1 MCSKGP
7 TRSAGVR
14 RPLPPGKGSRR
25 MTSSPQPCPTCA
37 APHEIC
43 CVAEIMQHQTHS
55 RSPLTHEDMLGRH
68 RSEAGFI
75 SSFLPASSP
84 SAETPGLTSRSAR
97 SYRELTRVHTVYTVC
112 THNDD
117 HTVSMAA
124 RAARA
129 TYGRLG
135 RDVVRRQGRNARAI
149 SARRSYARAT
159 RPGSVRLL
167 PCSH

>member
-1 MCSKGP
+1 
-7 TRSAGVR
+7 
-14 RPLPPGKGSRR
+14 

-75 SSFLPASSP
+75 SSFFPASSP

-97 SYRELTRVHTVYTVC
+97 SYRELAPIHAWLGLLFDLYLVYDSVC
-112 THNDD
+112 LPRRGWYRGKG
-117 HTVSMAA
+117 SGRKAA
-124 RAARA
+124 
-129 TYGRLG
+129 
-135 RDVVRRQGRNARAI
+135 
-149 SARRSYARAT
+149 SARGCFAQG
-159 RPGSVRLL
+159 PGFYT
-167 PCSH
+167 PP

>member
-1 MCSKGP
+1 
-7 TRSAGVR
+7 
-14 RPLPPGKGSRR
+14 

-75 SSFLPASSP
+75 SSFFPASSP

-97 SYRELTRVHTVYTVC
+97 SYQNLPVFIGRVLTRT
-112 THNDD
+112 NFFFAE
-117 HTVSMAA
+117 VSFI
-124 RAARA
+124 
-129 TYGRLG
+129 
-135 RDVVRRQGRNARAI
+135 RRN
-149 SARRSYARAT
+149 
-159 RPGSVRLL
+159 
-167 PCSH
+167 